1 MADDLER
8 VRLRS
13 TDAELLSPAQVNSDA
28 RGTVHVHDEP
38 VSGGV
43 QVHAGQDI
51 IIKDL

>member
-13 TDAELLSPAQVNSDA
+13 TDVELLSLAQVNRDA

-38 VSGGV
+38 VSGGDV
-43 QVHAGQDI
+43 QSHVGQDI
-51 IIKDL
+51 NS